1 MANELAAKLE
11 RQRLAA
17 DTGVAPAPR
26 VSKGGPLN
34 VYTEFP
40 EFTRKQVMCLS
51 SSSPLRRSVGLRPL
65 GQCLLAVIMPQV
77 ARVDVAMLT
86 SPSARFTFSHG
97 DARHFEFG
105 VWRRAHTSQASS
117 LECNAAH
124 PPTFCAHAHST
135 QQGERVLCPLVDE
148 PGSLRDRHACYCLCI
163 HPLLDSADGLDSSR
177 S

>member
-1 MANELAAKLE
+1 MDQHGAMPQGGKSNLVHWSTGSEAGCGQFPRLSVGAAMANELAAKLE

-77 ARVDVAMLT
+77 ARGDVAMLT

-117 LECNAAH
+117 LE
-124 PPTFCAHAHST
+124 
-135 QQGERVLCPLVDE
+135 
-148 PGSLRDRHACYCLCI
+148 
-163 HPLLDSADGLDSSR
+163 HPLFVLMLTQHNRRKGVVPSC
-177 S
+177 